1 MASSAPGMRSG
12 SGPSAAGSRRSLLA
26 VVVLILVA
34 GAAPARAD
42 DNVVRTRMAFAER
55 KQDLVVNTSFTELL
69 DQEAYERLGSGF
81 ATTIVAR
88 IYVYKEGKD
97 LPVSAVMASFRVVY
111 DLWDEVYV
119 VRIDGPMG
127 RETRR
132 ISRRA
137 DALKA
142 VTTLDRCPIAAL
154 DAIPRGENHYMAM
167 VVELNPVSKEL
178 MAEMRRWLTRPAG
191 SASLDRGSS
200 FFGSFVSVFVNPELP
215 QAERVVKL
223 RSQPFYRV
231 AE

>member
-1 MASSAPGMRSG
+1 MRRFLT
-12 SGPSAAGSRRSLLA
+12 AA
-26 VVVLILVA
+26 VVLVLVA
-34 GAAPARAD
+34 RAAPARAD
-42 DNVVRTRMAFAER
+42 DDIIRTRMAFAEQKR
-55 KQDLVVNTSFTELL
+55 DLVVSTSFTDLL
-69 DQEAYERLGSGF
+69 DQAAYERLGSGF

-142 VTTLDRCPIAAL
+142 VTTLDRCPIAPLAE
-154 DAIPRGENHYMAM
+154 IPRGQNHYMAM

-215 QAERVVKL
+215 QAERVLKL

-231 AE
+231 EE